1 MKALLTTCYA
11 MCTLL
16 WFPGTAS
23 PQSIEPATAARLQH
37 TLDSMRA
44 AHGIPG
50 ISASVLLPGR
60 ELWQGTTGG
69 SHPGVPVTSDMLF
82 GIGSN
87 SKLFTAAAILKCS
100 ENGWLQLDDPLHAW
114 LPSYPN
120 IDSTI
125 TIRQLLNHTSGLAD
139 VNEIAGYPDTIL
151 SNPDRVFTRE
161 EVLRWVAP
169 PHFTA
174 GTSWEYCNTNYIL
187 AGMIAERAAVQ
198 PLAVF
203 LRDSILAP
211 LQLDS
216 TFLPVDEVLSGTAAH
231 PWVNGID
238 INGTPRSSLLSA
250 AWCAG
255 AMYSTSGEMAQWY
268 AALMDGRVLRPES
281 FSEITTFVGSG
292 SYGFGISEKLIN
304 GRRLWLHGG
313 SIRGYTSQMI
323 YDTELKAVIC
333 VLTNETPAPAAL
345 IAQLLLGEI
354 VNGTVASIEHG
365 LPSEAPWQLYP
376 NPASETVTIGNAQGP
391 VHVYDVLGRH
401 MWTGMSAG
409 PLRLDIATWPTGVY
423 LLHANN
429 SVRTFSKM

>member
-1 MKALLTTCYA
+1 MTLR
-11 MCTLL
+11 TLL
-16 WFPGTAS
+16 LLFIILTLGRITAS
-23 PQSIEPATAARLQH
+23 AQPLSPDLQVRLQH
-37 TLDSMRA
+37 TLDSMRSSY
-44 AHGIPG
+44 GIPG

-60 ELWQGTTGG
+60 ELWQGTAGG

-87 SKLFTAAAILKCS
+87 SKLFTAAAVLKCAES
-100 ENGWLQLDDPLHAW
+100 GRLRLDDSLHAW

-151 SNPDRVFTRE
+151 SNPERVFTRE
-161 EVLRWVAP
+161 EVLRWVDQ
-169 PHFTA
+169 PHFPA

-187 AGMIAERAAVQ
+187 AGMIAERAAGL
-198 PLAVF
+198 PFAVF

-211 LQLDS
+211 LHLDS
-216 TFLPVDEVLSGTAAH
+216 TFLPVDEVLSGRAAH
-231 PWVNGID
+231 PWVNGTD

-255 AMYSTSGEMAQWY
+255 AMYSTSSEMAQWY
-268 AALMDGRVLRPES
+268 AALLDGRVLRPES
-281 FSEITTFVGSG
+281 FSAMTTFVGSG
-292 SYGFGISEKLIN
+292 SYGFGISEKVLA
-304 GRRLWLHGG
+304 GRLLWLHGG

-323 YDTELKAVIC
+323 YDTALKAVIC

-345 IAQLLLGEI
+345 IAQLLLSEL
-354 VNGTVASIEHG
+354 VNATVTSIANEQPPV
-365 LPSEAPWQLYP
+365 PSWQIYP
-376 NPASETVTIGNAQGP
+376 NPAASTVTIGSTQGP
-391 VHVYDVLGRH
+391 VHVFDVLGRL

-409 PLRLDIATWPTGVY
+409 PLRLDIAAWPKGVY
-423 LLHANN
+423 LVRANN
-429 SVRTFSKM
+429 SVRTFSTM